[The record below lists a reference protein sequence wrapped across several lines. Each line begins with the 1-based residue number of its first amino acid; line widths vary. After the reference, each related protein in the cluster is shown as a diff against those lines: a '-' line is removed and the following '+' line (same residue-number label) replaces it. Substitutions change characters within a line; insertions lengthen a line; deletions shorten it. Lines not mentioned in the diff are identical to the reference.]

1 MTMKIQDIQYL
12 RQETGAGIMDCKN
25 ALSKTNGD
33 LQQALA
39 VLQEQGFQ
47 LAKKKADRVTTD
59 GIAYAEVF
67 GNRAIL
73 LEVNTETDFVSG
85 NDEFV
90 SYVKK
95 IAKAIAEHT
104 PGDVDSLLECTT
116 EAPGL
121 TVGALL
127 QKMTST
133 FRENIVV
140 RRFEVLAGDTPVAYM
155 HQKGRFGVILNIM
168 TDGDLDHYV
177 LYGIGKELAMQ
188 ITAMSPQFVS
198 RFHLSDDTK
207 ADIKAQIVR
216 EIEEDGDL
224 GHKPPQVIDKIVSGR
239 IEKFYRA
246 NCLLEQDY
254 IKDDSITVQQFM
266 QTAAPGSG
274 AQIKVTGFFRY
285 EKADGLQ
292 SEEGINN
299 CAYARQVAN
308 R

>member
-1 MTMKIQDIQYL
+1 MMKIQDIQYL

-25 ALSKTNGD
+25 ALNKANGD
-33 LQQALA
+33 LGQALA

-67 GNRAIL
+67 GNRAVL
-73 LEVNTETDFVSG
+73 LEVNTETDFVAG

-104 PGDVDSLLECTT
+104 PGHISSLLECATD
-116 EAPGL
+116 EQSL
-121 TVGALL
+121 TVGALV

-140 RRFEVLAGDTPVAYM
+140 RRFEVLSGDAPIAYM
-155 HQKGRFGVILNIM
+155 HQKGKFGVILNLAA
-168 TDGDLDHYV
+168 DGELDLTG

-188 ITAMSPQFVS
+188 ITAMAPQYIS
-198 RFHLSDDTK
+198 RSHLSDDTK
-207 ADIKAQIVR
+207 ADIKAQIVQ
-216 EIEEDGDL
+216 EVKGDGDL
-224 GHKPPQVIDKIVSGR
+224 GQKPPQVIDKIVSGR

-246 NCLLEQDY
+246 NCLLEQAY
-254 IKDDSITVQQFM
+254 IKDDSITVQQFI
-266 QTAAPGSG
+266 QTGAAGSG

-285 EKADGLQ
+285 EKGDGLQ
-292 SEEGINN
+292 NEEGIDN
-299 CAYARQVAN
+299 CEYARQMAN
-308 R
+308 K